1 MRSLLTDIPV
11 FWEQQGLQTFGQ
23 KIQITRSQ
31 MASQPAFEK
40 HFSQLTE
47 EYSAVHGIN
56 LLGSRENETVLT
68 SAYSQH
74 LKHAKAN
81 GSLTPVG
88 LTHYDFHSQVKLN
101 GHENLAYDLRLA
113 HGYRGRAFLTSTE

>member
-1 MRSLLTDIPV
+1 
-11 FWEQQGLQTFGQ
+11 
-23 KIQITRSQ
+23 

-40 HFSQLTE
+40 HFSQLLQ

-56 LLGSRENETVLT
+56 LLGTRENETVLT

-88 LTHYDFHSQVKLN
+88 LTHFDFHSQVKLN
-101 GHENLAYDLRLA
+101 GHESLAYELRLVSSA
-113 HGYRGRAFLTSTE
+113 S